1 MSEEQVRDEIKERY
15 EQTSQVRQRALKI
28 LAEDDQLL
36 NATLLDENGS
46 KLLVKLLDGEDKQ
59 TIARQK
65 NQTDERLVGAMSHN
79 INDIA
84 DAVIQGLGGMRGI
97 RGEPDATAAPKEE
110 IPVSVEV
117 KDGEMGIG
125 EDPSLN
131 YDALVNGK

>member
-15 EQTSQVRQRALKI
+15 ERTSQVRQRALKI

>member
-1 MSEEQVRDEIKERY
+1 MADEQVKDEIQERY
-15 EQTSQVRQRALKI
+15 NDTSKLRQRAIKLLSENDELLKQTI
-28 LAEDDQLL
+28 FDKD
-36 NATLLDENGS
+36 TS
-46 KLLVKLLDGEDKQ
+46 KILVKLLDGEDKQ

-65 NQTDERLVGAMSHN
+65 NATDEKLVGVVGSN

>member
-15 EQTSQVRQRALKI
+15 EQTSQIRQRALKI

>member
-131 YDALVNGK
+131 YDALVHGK